1 MVLLIA
7 VSVFHIK
14 AQASFLCVINY
25 DFLSIDEDSMYS
37 VRCEIDINN
46 NAANTDVFTVNGNGS
61 IDLNITSADNEA
73 LKKQIFRLT
82 RKSR

>member
-1 MVLLIA
+1 
-7 VSVFHIK
+7 
-14 AQASFLCVINY
+14 
-25 DFLSIDEDSMYS
+25 MYS